1 MGVIP
6 EGHTLFV
13 VDIEYV
19 VPFEQIEPVLEPHMA
34 FVKQGYADGHFLC
47 SGPKNPR
54 TGGIVIAIGRSL
66 AAVEALMAEDPFVTE
81 AVVKVQITEF
91 AASNRHPVLA

>member
-6 EGHTLFV
+6 EGHSLFV

-19 VPFEQIEPVLEPHMA
+19 VPFEQIEPVLAPHMD
-34 FVKQGYADGHFLC
+34 FVRQGYADGHFLC

-54 TGGIVIAIGRSL
+54 SGGIVIAIGASL
-66 AAVEALMAEDPFVTE
+66 AAIEALMAEDPFVS
-81 AVVKVQITEF
+81 AGVVTVQITEF